1 MVRLLALG
9 VVALFATSNAALL
22 STSEQL
28 QLVTNQGS
36 PVHATQ
42 GWSYEDCGQS
52 YLARRLYHSLF
63 ILLPPLLLKVRQLI
77 LSKLTQLPCSP
88 TLRNPDKT

>member
-1 MVRLLALG
+1 MARLLALIF
-9 VVALFATSNAALL
+9 VALFAASNAAILP
-22 STSEQL
+22 TFQQQ

-52 YLARRLYHSLF
+52 HLPHRLCHSLL
-63 ILLPPLLLKVRQLI
+63 ILPPF
-77 LSKLTQLPCSP
+77 
-88 TLRNPDKT
+88 